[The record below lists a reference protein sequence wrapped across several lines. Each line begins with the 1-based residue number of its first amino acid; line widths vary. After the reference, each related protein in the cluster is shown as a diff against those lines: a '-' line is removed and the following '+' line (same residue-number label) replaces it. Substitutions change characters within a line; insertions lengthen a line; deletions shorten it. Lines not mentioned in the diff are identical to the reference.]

1 MERIERRD
9 YLDKLIAFKD
19 KKLIKVITG
28 IRRCGKSTI
37 MEIFRDWLLNNGVSP
52 EQILYLN
59 FEDYDNIELRNPLA
73 LHRYIKPLIL
83 PDKPTYIF
91 FDEIQHVKDF
101 PDIINSINLKPN
113 VDLYVTGSNAYM
125 LSNEIATLLSG
136 RYVEIAMLPLSF
148 KEYVEGCGGSDNLEK
163 AYTNYITQSSFPYTL
178 ALDRPKDITDYLNGV
193 YNTVVMKD
201 IISRKKIQDVMML
214 ESVIRFVA
222 DNIGNMLSTKRIA
235 DIMTADGRKIDQKT
249 VEKYLTS
256 LCETFFVYE
265 AKRYNVK
272 GKQLLKT
279 LGKYYLVDV
288 GLRRMLLG
296 GRSFDAG
303 RLLEN
308 VVYLELLRRQKSVYI
323 GKIDNLEVDFV
334 AIDENDI
341 VYYQVAATVRDE
353 ATLKR
358 ELSSLQQINDQYPKY
373 ILTLDEDPEA
383 DYDGI
388 KRINALKW
396 QMGEYSI

>member
-83 PDKPTYIF
+83 SDKPTYIF

-396 QMGEYSI
+396 LMGEYSI

>member
-73 LHRYIKPLIL
+73 LHQYIKPLIL
-83 PDKPTYIF
+83 SDKPTYIF

-125 LSNEIATLLSG
+125 LSNELATLLSG

-222 DNIGNMLSTKRIA
+222 DNIGNMLSAKRIA

-396 QMGEYSI
+396 LMGEYSI

>member
-73 LHRYIKPLIL
+73 LHQYIKPLIL
-83 PDKPTYIF
+83 SDRPTYIF

-396 QMGEYSI
+396 LMGEYGI